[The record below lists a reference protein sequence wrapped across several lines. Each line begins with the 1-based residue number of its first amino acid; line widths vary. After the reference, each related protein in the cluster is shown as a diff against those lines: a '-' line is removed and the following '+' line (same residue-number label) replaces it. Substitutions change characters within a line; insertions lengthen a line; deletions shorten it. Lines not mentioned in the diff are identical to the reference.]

1 VKIINF
7 NLKDLKPY
15 FRNPRRNAKTV
26 KALMKSIERYGFNVP
41 LAVDRDLVL
50 VAGHARY
57 LALVRMGWDKPV
69 PCIQLDLNQEK
80 IRMYRIRD
88 NQIHDFTEWDVD
100 ALMTEITGLHTFDDA
115 MKHFDGAMDDVLID
129 LSDVVSIGDD
139 EDVFKPTEAEDY
151 DVLDGDG
158 GVVVEDA
165 LLGSEIGED
174 EDEVVGD
181 AGEENKKEAVTVM
194 CPYCGEDNNV

>member
-1 VKIINF
+1 MKIINF
-7 NLKDLKPY
+7 ELSEIKPY

-26 KALMKSIERYGFNVP
+26 NALVKSIERYGMNVP

-69 PCIQLDLNQEK
+69 PCIQLKLNQEK

-100 ALMTEITGLHTFDDA
+100 SLMTEITGIKSFGEA
-115 MKHFDGAMDDVLID
+115 IEFFDGVMDDVLVD
-129 LSDVVSIGDD
+129 LSDVVELKSTDF
-139 EDVFKPTEAEDY
+139 EFKPANIGDY
-151 DVLDGDG
+151 DVLDDDDIVDG
-158 GVVVEDA
+158 AGQENTVGVEGSASVEKVT
-165 LLGSEIGED
+165 ETVE
-174 EDEVVGD
+174 EPKEV
-181 AGEENKKEAVTVM
+181 VM